1 MIRNL
6 LLPAFI
12 VAGMHSCS
20 VLVLTAP
27 MLSHLAP
34 VPVAVTTGR

>member
-20 VLVLTAP
+20 VLVLAAP
-27 MLSHLAP
+27 LLGHVSP
-34 VPVAVTTGR
+34 PVAAASVGR

>member
-12 VAGMHSCS
+12 LAGMHSCS
-20 VLVLTAP
+20 VLVLAAP
-27 MLSHLAP
+27 LLGHIAPPVAAAP
-34 VPVAVTTGR
+34 VGR

>member
-12 VAGMHSCS
+12 LAGMHSCS
-20 VLVLTAP
+20 VLVLAAP
-27 MLSHLAP
+27 LLGHIAAP
-34 VPVAVTTGR
+34 VVS

>member
-1 MIRNL
+1 MIRNM

-20 VLVLTAP
+20 VLVLAAP
-27 MLSHLAP
+27 LLGHLAP
-34 VPVAVTTGR
+34 PVAVASVGR